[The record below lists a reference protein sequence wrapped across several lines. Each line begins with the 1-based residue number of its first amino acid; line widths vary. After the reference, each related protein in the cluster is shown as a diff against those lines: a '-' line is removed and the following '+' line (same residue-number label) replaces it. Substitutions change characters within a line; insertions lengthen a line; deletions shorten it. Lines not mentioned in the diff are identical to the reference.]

1 MSSFKSNSV
10 RIFVAV
16 WLLSILVISFG
27 LFVTD
32 VVVYTIVSSHCRY
45 TGGLISV
52 LTIPQ
57 FSSPINTI
65 AELASY
71 HLPVSGFG
79 NTVYKVAN
87 QSLDP
92 DIQKITEDYIIHYDY
107 AQAVEEASNSKLVLA
122 ESRHFL
128 EYTIR

>member
-1 MSSFKSNSV
+1 MV
-10 RIFVAV
+10 
-16 WLLSILVISFG
+16 
-27 LFVTD
+27 
-32 VVVYTIVSSHCRY
+32 VSSVCRY
-45 TGGLISV
+45 SGGLISV
-52 LTIPQ
+52 LTVPLL
-57 FSSPINTI
+57 STPINTI
-65 AELASY
+65 AELAEY
-71 HLPVSGFG
+71 PLPVSSFG
-79 NTVYKVAN
+79 NTFYKLAN